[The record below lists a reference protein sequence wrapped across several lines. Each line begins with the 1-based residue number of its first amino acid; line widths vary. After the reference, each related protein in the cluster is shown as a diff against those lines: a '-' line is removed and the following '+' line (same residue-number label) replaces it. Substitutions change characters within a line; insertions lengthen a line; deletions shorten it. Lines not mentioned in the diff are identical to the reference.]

1 MVPLPFKF
9 TPRLLE
15 NEMRKH
21 RLTAL
26 ILALCLLASSLASCE
41 KKEEKF
47 VEYSLDYFDTVTIIT
62 GYEKTKEEFDA
73 VTEAALN
80 LLREYHRLYTI
91 YSSYDGLENLCTIN
105 KLYDGAH
112 RVVTVDQRII
122 DMLLYAREAYDLT
135 GGKLNIAMGSV
146 LSVWHEYREK
156 GLDDPKNA
164 ALPPMDTLE
173 QAALHTD
180 IDLVEINEENGTVT
194 LLDPAMRLDVGA
206 IAKGYA
212 VEMIAQALEA
222 NGTGSYV
229 LNVGGNV
236 RTVGSKPDGSPWLIG
251 IENPD
256 EYADDPYAEYISLAG
271 ESVVTSGS
279 YQRYYFV
286 DGKNYHHIIDPE
298 TLMPAEGYLSVSVI
312 CKSSAEGD
320 ALSTALF
327 CMSLEEGLALI
338 DSIEGAEAMWILSDG
353 EKHYSKGFDTYIK

>member
-1 MVPLPFKF
+1 MK
-9 TPRLLE
+9 
-15 NEMRKH
+15 MRKI
-21 RLTAL
+21 LLYLLAFGTIASC
-26 ILALCLLASSLASCE
+26 LALSFCRKQP
-41 KKEEKF
+41 KKYTSHSF
-47 VEYSLDYFDTVTIIT
+47 DYFDTVTSVT
-62 GYEKTKEEFDA
+62 GYARSEEEFNA
-73 VTEAALN
+73 VCADIFAMLA
-80 LLREYHRLYTI
+80 EYHRLYTV
-91 YSSYDGLENLCTIN
+91 YERYEGMENLCTVN
-105 KLYDGAH
+105 ELTNGSH
-112 RVVTVDQRII
+112 RTVQVDERII
-122 DMLLYAREAYDLT
+122 DLLLYAKEMHEKTR
-135 GGKLNIAMGSV
+135 GNVNIAMGSV

-180 IDLVEINEENGTVT
+180 IDLVEIDRENGTVT
-194 LLDPAMRLDVGA
+194 LPDPAMRLDVGA

-222 NGTGSYV
+222 NGTGSYL

-338 DSIEGAEAMWILSDG
+338 DSTEGAEAMWILSDG

>member
-1 MVPLPFKF
+1 MK
-9 TPRLLE
+9 
-15 NEMRKH
+15 MRKI
-21 RLTAL
+21 LLYLLAFGTIASC
-26 ILALCLLASSLASCE
+26 LALSFCRKQPQKYTSHS
-41 KKEEKF
+41 F
-47 VEYSLDYFDTVTIIT
+47 DYFDTVTSVT
-62 GYEKTKEEFDA
+62 GYARSEEEFNA
-73 VTEAALN
+73 VCADIFAMLG
-80 LLREYHRLYTI
+80 EYHRLYTV
-91 YSSYDGLENLCTIN
+91 YERYEGTENLCTVN
-105 KLYDGAH
+105 ELTDGAH
-112 RVVTVDQRII
+112 RTVQVDERII
-122 DMLLYAREAYDLT
+122 DLLLYAKEMHEKTD
-135 GGKLNIAMGSV
+135 GNVNIAMGSV

-156 GLDDPKNA
+156 GLEDPKNA

-222 NGTGSYV
+222 NGIGGYV

-236 RTVGSKPDGSPWLIG
+236 RTVGAKPDGSPWLIG

-256 EYADDPYAEYISLAG
+256 EYADEPYAEYISLAG

-279 YQRYYFV
+279 YQRYYSV

-298 TLMPAEGYLSVSVI
+298 ALMPAEGYLSVSVI

-327 CMSLEEGLALI
+327 CMSLEEGLALV
-338 DSIEGAEAMWILSDG
+338 DSTEGAEAMWILSDG
-353 EKHYSKGFDTYIK
+353 EKRYSKGFDAYIK

>member
-1 MVPLPFKF
+1 
-9 TPRLLE
+9 
-15 NEMRKH
+15 MRKI
-21 RLTAL
+21 LLYLLAFGTIASC
-26 ILALCLLASSLASCE
+26 LALSFCRKQP
-41 KKEEKF
+41 KKYTSHSF
-47 VEYSLDYFDTVTIIT
+47 DYFDTVTSVT
-62 GYEKTKEEFDA
+62 GYARSEEEFNA
-73 VTEAALN
+73 VCADIFAMLA
-80 LLREYHRLYTI
+80 EYHRLYTV
-91 YSSYDGLENLCTIN
+91 YERYEGMENLCTVN
-105 KLYDGAH
+105 ELTNGSH
-112 RVVTVDQRII
+112 RTVQVDERII
-122 DMLLYAREAYDLT
+122 DLLLYAKEMHEKTR
-135 GGKLNIAMGSV
+135 GNVNIAMGSV

-180 IDLVEINEENGTVT
+180 IDLVEIDRENGTVT

-251 IENPD
+251 IENPG

>member
-1 MVPLPFKF
+1 M
-9 TPRLLE
+9 E
-15 NEMRKH
+15 N
-21 RLTAL
+21 
-26 ILALCLLASSLASCE
+26 
-41 KKEEKF
+41 
-47 VEYSLDYFDTVTIIT
+47 
-62 GYEKTKEEFDA
+62 
-73 VTEAALN
+73 
-80 LLREYHRLYTI
+80 LYTVN
-91 YSSYDGLENLCTIN
+91 ETQN
-105 KLYDGAH
+105 GAH
-112 RVVTVDQRII
+112 RTVTLDERII
-122 DMLLYAREAYDLT
+122 DLLLYAKEMHEKTR
-135 GGKLNIAMGSV
+135 GNVNIAMGSV

-180 IDLVEINEENGTVT
+180 IDLVEIDRENGTVT
-194 LLDPAMRLDVGA
+194 LPDPALRLDVGA

-256 EYADDPYAEYISLAG
+256 EYADDPYAEYIRLAG

>member
-1 MVPLPFKF
+1 MK
-9 TPRLLE
+9 
-15 NEMRKH
+15 MRKI
-21 RLTAL
+21 LLYLLAFGTIASC
-26 ILALCLLASSLASCE
+26 LALSFCRKQP
-41 KKEEKF
+41 KKYTSHSF
-47 VEYSLDYFDTVTIIT
+47 DYFDTVTSVT
-62 GYEKTKEEFDA
+62 GYARSEEEFNA
-73 VTEAALN
+73 VCADIFAMLA
-80 LLREYHRLYTI
+80 EYHRLYTV
-91 YSSYDGLENLCTIN
+91 YERYEGMENLCTVN
-105 KLYDGAH
+105 ELTNGSH
-112 RVVTVDQRII
+112 RTVQVDERII
-122 DMLLYAREAYDLT
+122 DLLLYAKEMHEKTR
-135 GGKLNIAMGSV
+135 GNVNIAMGSV

-180 IDLVEINEENGTVT
+180 IDLVEIDRENGTVT
-194 LLDPAMRLDVGA
+194 LPDPAMRLDVGA

-222 NGTGSYV
+222 NGTGSY
-229 LNVGGNV
+229 LHNVGGNV

>member
-1 MVPLPFKF
+1 MK
-9 TPRLLE
+9 
-15 NEMRKH
+15 MRKI
-21 RLTAL
+21 LLYLLAFGTIASC
-26 ILALCLLASSLASCE
+26 LALSFCRRQP
-41 KKEEKF
+41 KKYTSHSF
-47 VEYSLDYFDTVTIIT
+47 DYFDTVTSVT
-62 GYEKTKEEFDA
+62 GYARSEEEFNA
-73 VTEAALN
+73 VCADIFAMLA
-80 LLREYHRLYTI
+80 EYHRLYTV
-91 YSSYDGLENLCTIN
+91 YERYEGMENLCTVN
-105 KLYDGAH
+105 ELTGGAH
-112 RVVTVDQRII
+112 RTVQVDERII
-122 DMLLYAREAYDLT
+122 DLLLYAKEMHEKTR
-135 GGKLNIAMGSV
+135 GNVNIAMGSV

-156 GLDDPKNA
+156 GLEDPKNA

>member
-1 MVPLPFKF
+1 MK
-9 TPRLLE
+9 
-15 NEMRKH
+15 MRKI
-21 RLTAL
+21 LLYLLAFGTIASC
-26 ILALCLLASSLASCE
+26 LALSFCQKQP
-41 KKEEKF
+41 KKYTSHSF
-47 VEYSLDYFDTVTIIT
+47 DYFDTVTSVT
-62 GYEKTKEEFDA
+62 GYARSEEEFNA
-73 VTEAALN
+73 VCADIFAMLA
-80 LLREYHRLYTI
+80 EYHRLYTV
-91 YSSYDGLENLCTIN
+91 YERYEGMENLCTVN
-105 KLYDGAH
+105 ELTNGSH
-112 RVVTVDQRII
+112 RTVQVDERII
-122 DMLLYAREAYDLT
+122 DLLLYAKEMHEKTR
-135 GGKLNIAMGSV
+135 GNVNIAMGSV

-180 IDLVEINEENGTVT
+180 IDLVEIDRENGTVT
-194 LLDPAMRLDVGA
+194 LPDPAMRLDVGA

-222 NGTGSYV
+222 NGTGSYL